1 MLYLPAPCRAAIAA
15 HAEQDYPWE
24 CCGLLLGTPQ
34 PNGDRTVV
42 EVCPTPNAWDTLR
55 ESFPAPETDAP
66 AGIAAPANSGD
77 RPTPRDETRQFAID
91 PADFLRLTRVARDRN
106 LDIIG
111 IYHSHP
117 DHPAVPSEFDRTY
130 AWPQYSYVIVAIESG
145 HLVDCQ
151 SWRLDA
157 DAQFQQ
163 ELIVIPATDT

>member
-1 MLYLPAPCRAAIAA
+1 MLYLPASCHAAIAT

-24 CCGLLLGTPQ
+24 CCGLLLGNTQ
-34 PNGDRTVV
+34 PNGDRRVV
-42 EVCPTPNAWDTLR
+42 EACPTPNAWDTLR
-55 ESFPAPETDAP
+55 DRFPPPAIHGPDRLVVPEP
-66 AGIAAPANSGD
+66 PSD
-77 RPTPRDETRQFAID
+77 RPDPRDETRQFAIA

-151 SWRLDA
+151 SWQLDA
-157 DAQFQQ
+157 NAQFQREQ
-163 ELIVIPATDT
+163 VIIPAAAI

>member
-1 MLYLPAPCRAAIAA
+1 MLYLPESCRAAIAA
-15 HAEQDYPWE
+15 HAEGDYPWE
-24 CCGLLLGTPQ
+24 CCGLLLGTVQ
-34 PNGDRTVV
+34 SNGDRHVI
-42 EVCPTPNAWDTLR
+42 EACPTPNAWDALR
-55 ESFPAPETDAP
+55 ESFPTPEIP
-66 AGIAAPANSGD
+66 AASGMAATVPPGD
-77 RPTPRDETRQFAID
+77 HPVPRDETRQFAID

-163 ELIVIPATDT
+163 EPIVIPATDT